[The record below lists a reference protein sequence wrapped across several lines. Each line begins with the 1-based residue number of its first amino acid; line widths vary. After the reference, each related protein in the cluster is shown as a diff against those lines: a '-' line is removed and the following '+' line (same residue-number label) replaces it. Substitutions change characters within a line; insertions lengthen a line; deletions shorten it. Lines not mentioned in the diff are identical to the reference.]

1 MRALNEIAGER
12 GQSLAQ
18 MALAWILRDGDITSV
33 LIGASKPAQIIDN
46 VGMLS
51 NVRFSDEEL
60 QRIEEICGI

>member
-1 MRALNEIAGER
+1 
-12 GQSLAQ
+12 

-51 NVRFSDEEL
+51 KQKFSDEEL
-60 QRIEEICGI
+60 HKIEQICGIL